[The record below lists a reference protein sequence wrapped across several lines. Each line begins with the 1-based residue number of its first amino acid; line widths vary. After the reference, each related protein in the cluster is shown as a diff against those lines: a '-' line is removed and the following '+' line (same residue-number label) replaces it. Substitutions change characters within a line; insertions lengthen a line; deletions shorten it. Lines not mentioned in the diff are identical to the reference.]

1 MQAACEEL
9 RTGAGDGG
17 RLFRKSQIKKGIFND
32 MFPIEYGRM
41 QTDYPSAEGWNHGW
55 KRMEK
60 K

>member
-17 RLFRKSQIKKGIFND
+17 KLFRVAMNKKGIFTD
-32 MFPIEYGRM
+32 LIPIEYGRM
-41 QTDYPSAEGWNHGW
+41 QTDYPPAEGWNHDW
-55 KRMEK
+55 KRPVK